1 MTSISL
7 GASYLKKAAT
17 RLKVLDLL
25 LGEHAYSDV
34 VREAQEVV
42 ELALKGVLRV
52 LGVEP
57 PKIHDVGP
65 LILEYR
71 DRLPIAIQPDADRM
85 AEASR
90 WLRKEREFSFYG
102 EVDLIPTEEYGID
115 DATRALADARFVVGR
130 TRAVF
135 ASVRGDDESSDS
147 SQPQGISCVSD
158 RAAARCEPPP
168 AET

>member
-1 MTSISL
+1 MTSVSL
-7 GASYLKKAAT
+7 GASYLEKAAT
-17 RLKVLDLL
+17 RIKVLELL
-25 LGEHAYSDV
+25 LREQAYSDV

-71 DRLPIAIQPDADRM
+71 ARLPGAVRPDAERI
-85 AEASR
+85 AQASR

-102 EVDLIPTEEYGID
+102 EVDLIPTEEYGSEEAD
-115 DATRALADARFVVGR
+115 RALADARFVVGR
-130 TRAVF
+130 ARVVF
-135 ASVRGDDESSDS
+135 ASVRGAGESSERCRPRECSNESEDAE
-147 SQPQGISCVSD
+147 D
-158 RAAARCEPPP
+158 R
-168 AET
+168 